1 MSLKTKIVGVDN
13 LAAETQENVFGSG
26 LKVYTYKGVLKED
39 SFRQFTNPTQGSNL
53 NVNAAVSGTPEQI
66 HNGIDSV
73 LWTASALSGTWVFD
87 STAQANTGIRSIDAT
102 ATTNNDTALIS
113 KGSNLDMRGYSALT
127 GFIYITNWSP
137 SGTKDVRLQW
147 RNSGTTSGLLIDL
160 STYIDTT
167 SFNTWQ
173 KFTIPLSDFGAASS
187 AIINE
192 LTITTV
198 DVGPGPPPDYYLD
211 DIQLEEVGGGFIYT
225 ISPEL
230 DEFWDVTS
238 ISFTIV
244 DAFNSTLLNSS
255 MFNLPYNG
263 LLSLATLTNGIN
275 IQRIQDGEIKYSTTI
290 RDFIDFMDIPAQT
303 ELDAGGDGVNTWF
316 SLKKVFPTA
325 FRLVGQNADT
335 IKITV
340 NDDLSSLIRFRAYC
354 DIKEYS
360 DYGS

>member
-39 SFRQFTNPTQGSNL
+39 SFRQFINPTQGANL
-53 NVNAAVSGTPEQI
+53 NVDGSLSGIPDQI

-73 LWTASALSGTWVFD
+73 LWTASALSGTWVFN
-87 STAQANTGIRSIDAT
+87 STTQANTGIRSIDAT

-113 KGSNLDMRGYSALT
+113 KGSNLDMNGYSSVT
-127 GFIYITNWSP
+127 GFIYVGAWDTR
-137 SGTKDVRLQW
+137 GTKDVRLQW
-147 RNSGTTSGLLIDL
+147 RNSGTTSGVQVNL
-160 STYIDTT
+160 SAYIDTT
-167 SFNTWQ
+167 LFGSWQ

-198 DVGPGPPPDYYLD
+198 DVGAGPPPNYFLD
-211 DIQLEEVGGGFIYT
+211 DIQLEERGGGFIYT
-225 ISPEL
+225 IAPEL
-230 DEFWDVTS
+230 DDFWDVTS
-238 ISFTIV
+238 LSFTIV

-263 LLSLATLTNGIN
+263 LLSLASLTNGIN
-275 IQRIQDGEIKYSTTI
+275 IQQIQDGKIKYSTTI
-290 RDFIDFMDIPAQT
+290 RDFIDFIEIPAQT